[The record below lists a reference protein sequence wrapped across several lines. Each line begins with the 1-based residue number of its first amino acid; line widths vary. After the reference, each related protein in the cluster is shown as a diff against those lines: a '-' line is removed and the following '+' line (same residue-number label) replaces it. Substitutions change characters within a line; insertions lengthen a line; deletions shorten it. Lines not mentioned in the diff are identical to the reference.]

1 VRNNQR
7 RSRARRKAYVAEL
20 ETKLRESENGCS
32 QDPTTAELAK
42 ATQEVQSLKKL
53 LYTLGLDEAFLEAFS
68 EAQHLAA
75 QFSSNLESITHIG
88 STPETCFQH
97 IKSLSISELDTSS
110 IVPCQK
116 QAHEL
121 YSPFGAEIDIQNA
134 NMQLNLV
141 DSYAIDAS
149 PPWESHDMPAIMT
162 PLAHT
167 NGGLSLLSPIQE
179 NSTDF
184 SPASNG
190 LPAQLSGSTTLC
202 TTAFSLVLAQN
213 PDGHSSE
220 YLDKKLRAGYRFST
234 SPLEGCRIQNH
245 VLLEV
250 LAEIA

>member
-1 VRNNQR
+1 LTMAHKNVNAKSTNAERVRNNQR

-32 QDPTTAELAK
+32 QDPTTAELAR

-68 EAQHLAA
+68 RAQHLAT
-75 QFSSNLESITHIG
+75 QLSSNLESITHIG
-88 STPETCFQH
+88 STPETSFQH

-167 NGGLSLLSPIQE
+167 NG
-179 NSTDF
+179 
-184 SPASNG
+184 ASNG